1 MHDLPAM
8 YDHFFSIIE
17 AVTEQCFDDRGNYY
31 KYSNPPKL
39 SDLEVVALACCAEA
53 LEIDSEN
60 LLYSKLDSYPKFL
73 AHRCRRQRYNA
84 RRRHLN
90 DLIDLCL
97 RKASVWIDEYSEAL
111 MTDSMPIPTAS
122 IKRESRSRACRRPE
136 FDIQIADK
144 TYHASSGSFMIGF
157 KLHLITT
164 VSGVYVDHVIRPASH
179 HDAKVFSELAEA
191 AMDGALPDDLHAR
204 LESRLLLA
212 DRGYLGKQL
221 KLDYAT
227 EFKGELKAVFR
238 SNSKD
243 WEPTNPYHKRAR
255 RYIETVFSQLSDEV
269 RMKINRA
276 KRYSGLAARVSTKLL
291 TRTLKQW
298 VNYHAGKSLNQT
310 KHWIA

>member
-8 YDHFFSIIE
+8 YDHFFSIIQVV
-17 AVTEQCFDDRGNYY
+17 AEQSFDAQGNHYT
-31 KYSNPPKL
+31 YSNPPKL

-60 LLYSKLDSYPKFL
+60 LLYSKLDSYPDFL
-73 AHRCRRQRYNA
+73 VHRCRRQRYNA
-84 RRRHLN
+84 RRRNLN

-97 RKASVWIDEYSEAL
+97 RKASLWIEDYNEAL
-111 MTDSMPIPTAS
+111 LTDSMPIPTAS

-136 FDIQIADK
+136 LDIQCADK
-144 TYHASSGSFMIGF
+144 TYHASSGSFMLGF

-164 VSGVYVDHVIRPASH
+164 LSGVYADHVIRPASQ

-191 AMDGALPDDLHAR
+191 AMNKALPDDLYAR
-204 LESRLLLA
+204 LKARLLLA
-212 DRGYLGKQL
+212 DKGYVGKQL
-221 KLDYAT
+221 RLDYAT
-227 EFKGELKAVFR
+227 EFKGELKSVFR

-269 RMKINRA
+269 RMKVNRA

-298 VNYHAGKSLNQT
+298 VNYHTGKSLNQT
-310 KHWIA
+310 KHWLS